1 MGIVLGIDIGGSTT
15 KIIGME
21 DGTMKQPVS
30 VKASDPIASLFGA
43 LGKFMYENKIELH
56 EIEHIMITGVGS
68 SGVSQR
74 LYGLPTSR
82 ADEFI
87 ADGLGGRYFTGLD
100 RQIVVSM
107 GTGTSLVQ
115 VDENGIRHIG
125 GIGVGGGTIIG
136 LASLMLGTSEMK
148 EIMALAEKGDITR
161 IDLQIK
167 DISHTELTDLPM
179 EATASNF
186 GKVRGMVSQEDMA
199 IGIVNM
205 VIQCIGKSAVL
216 SALNSG
222 IKDFV
227 LIGNLAKLPHCDRV
241 THDFEKMFHVKFH
254 VPEYAEYA
262 TALGAALVYLEGREY
277 ASL

>member
-15 KIIGME
+15 KIIGL
-21 DGTMKQPVS
+21 DNGTMKQPVS

-43 LGKFMYENKIELH
+43 LGKFLYENQIALDS
-56 EIEHIMITGVGS
+56 IEHIMITGVGS

-87 ADGLGGRYFTGLD
+87 SDGLGGKYFTGFE
-100 RQIVVSM
+100 RQIIVSM

-115 VDENGIRHIG
+115 ADEKGIRHIG
-125 GIGVGGGTIIG
+125 GIGIGGGTIIG
-136 LASLMLGTSEMK
+136 LSSLMLGIQDMR
-148 EIMALAEKGDITR
+148 EIISMAQKGDITR

-167 DISHTELTDLPM
+167 DISHEELTDLPM
-179 EATASNF
+179 DATASNF
-186 GKVRGMVSQEDMA
+186 GKVRGTVAQEDIA
-199 IGIVNM
+199 AGIVNM
-205 VIQCIGKSAVL
+205 VLQSIGKATVL
-216 SALNSG
+216 SSLNTG

-227 LIGNLAKLPHCDRV
+227 LIGNLAKLPQCKQV
-241 THDFEKMFHVKFH
+241 INDFEKLFRVRFH

-262 TALGAALVYLEGREY
+262 TALGAALVYLEKRPCIT
-277 ASL
+277 L

>member
-15 KIIGME
+15 KIIGLE
-21 DGTMKQPVS
+21 NGVMKQPVS

-43 LGKFMYENKIELH
+43 LGKFMYENKMELSQ
-56 EIEHIMITGVGS
+56 IEHIMITGVGS
-68 SGVSQR
+68 SGVNQR

-87 ADGLGGRYFTGLD
+87 SDGLGGQYFTGLK

-115 VDENGIRHIG
+115 VDEGGIRHIG
-125 GIGVGGGTIIG
+125 GIGIGGGTIIG
-136 LASLMLGTSEMK
+136 LSSLLLGTSDMR
-148 EIMALAEKGDITR
+148 EIIEQAEKGDITR

-167 DISHTELTDLPM
+167 DISQAELTDLPM

-186 GKVRGMVSQEDMA
+186 GKVRGTVAQEDIA

-205 VIQCIGKSAVL
+205 VLQCIGKATVL
-216 SALNSG
+216 SSLNSG
-222 IKDFV
+222 IRDFV
-227 LIGNLAKLPHCDRV
+227 LIGNLAKLPQCRLV
-241 THDFEKMFHVKFH
+241 TKDFEKMFQVRFH

-262 TALGAALVYLEGREY
+262 TALGAALVYLDGREY
-277 ASL
+277 AEL

>member
-15 KIIGME
+15 KIIGLE
-21 DGTMKQPVS
+21 DGEMKCPVS

-43 LGKFMYENKIELH
+43 LGKFMYENKMELTQ
-56 EIEHIMITGVGS
+56 IEHIMITGVGS
-68 SGVSQR
+68 SGVNQS

-87 ADGLGGRYFTGLD
+87 SDGLGGQYFTGLK

-115 VDENGIRHIG
+115 VDETGIRHIG
-125 GIGVGGGTIIG
+125 GIGVGGGTIVG
-136 LASLMLGTSEMK
+136 LSSLMLGTHNMREV
-148 EIMALAEKGDITR
+148 IDLADKGDITR

-167 DISHTELTDLPM
+167 DISQSELTDLPM

-186 GKVRGMVSQEDMA
+186 GKVRGNVAQEDIA

-205 VIQCIGKSAVL
+205 VLQSIGKATVL
-216 SALNSG
+216 SSLNSG

-227 LIGNLAKLPHCDRV
+227 LIGNLAKLPQCRLV
-241 THDFEKMFHVKFH
+241 TKDFEKMFQVRFH
-254 VPEYAEYA
+254 IPEYAEYA

-277 ASL
+277 TDL